1 MIAALF
7 ALLAPPPP
15 LAYQW
20 PAGQAQ
26 TYTVSVAWGEGDDQ
40 ETTRERWE
48 LRVVEPAS
56 PGAAAL
62 LSWTRRLL
70 ALEVGGVRVPL
81 ESENSLTLT
90 ERRDARGRVTERQ
103 PYPNE
108 PVAYGRLLRLL
119 DVELPGLDLGVGGA
133 WEFSVPEDDLMG
145 ALAWR
150 YEVVARD
157 AERVTVRGSAA
168 LQGAA
173 LQGADFAEATWELE
187 PATGWVRRGT
197 MRAKGLV
204 MPGDEEGQPLP
215 VTVRLEAVPP
225 AKL

>member
-1 MIAALF
+1 VIAALF

-81 ESENSLTLT
+81 ESENALTLT
-90 ERRDARGRVTERQ
+90 ERRDARGRVSERQ

-108 PVAYGRLLRLL
+108 PLAYGRLLRFL
-119 DVELPGLDLGVGGA
+119 DVELPGREVAPGGV
-133 WEFSVPEDDLMG
+133 WEYAVPADDVMG
-145 ALAWR
+145 ALGWR
-150 YEVVARD
+150 YSVVEET
-157 AERVTVRGSAA
+157 AERVTVRGEAR
-168 LQGAA
+168 LEGAVVA
-173 LQGADFAEATWELE
+173 TSTWELE
-187 PATGWVRRGT
+187 PATGWARRGT
-197 MRAKGLV
+197 VRAEGLV

-225 AKL
+225 PKL